1 MSNTKKVLDL
11 LKESPRGLTISEISD
26 ILNLNRHTVRK
37 ILERLLIEK
46 RVDYEEKGPAKIF
59 YFVGE
64 IEEVAKI
71 DLGNE
76 SYISID
82 KIKSFDK
89 EFIRISQLKK
99 DSLVREKNKFRIIG
113 SVAISK
119 EKLKELLETIQ
130 KLL

>member
-1 MSNTKKVLDL
+1 MSNIKKVLDL
-11 LKESPRGLTISEISD
+11 LKESPRGLTISEISN

-46 RVDYEEKGPAKIF
+46 KVNYEEKGPAKIF

-64 IEEVAKI
+64 VEEIAKI

-76 SYISID
+76 GYISID
-82 KIKSFDK
+82 KIKSLDK

-99 DSLVREKNKFRIIG
+99 DSLLREKNKFRIIG

-119 EKLKELLETIQ
+119 EKLKELLEIIQ

>member
-1 MSNTKKVLDL
+1 MSNVKKVLDL
-11 LKESPRGLTISEISD
+11 LKESPRGLTISEISN

-46 RVDYEEKGPAKIF
+46 KVNYEEKGPAKIF

-64 IEEVAKI
+64 VEEIAKI

-76 SYISID
+76 GYISID

-99 DSLVREKNKFRIIG
+99 DSLIREKNKFRIIG

-119 EKLKELLETIQ
+119 EKLKELLEIIQ